1 MKKTMKV
8 TPKSTGIINR
18 ILLRIYINIKIP
30 DSGPFPE
37 PLTGSLVKTGMRE
50 TQ

>member
-30 DSGPFPE
+30 DSGLFSGTLDWQPV
-37 PLTGSLVKTGMRE
+37 TNRHA
-50 TQ
+50 